1 MMEQTITQEQTVKL
15 SMPKAVIRSVGRLD
29 QIISEHA
36 SILEAAQKLYESTGE
51 DLFYLGG
58 LLAKLYH
65 EQVDGK
71 SLFSTYGYSD
81 DVDGWNIFCF
91 DKFGFKGRKGFY
103 LKDIYI
109 RYTSIPGFDFNK
121 IREIG
126 WSKAALLAST
136 IDSDN
141 VDEKVEEAKTT
152 SIRELKEKLQNA
164 NPEAGLRNKQ
174 ITFTFKLFADQAEVV
189 RNAITQVQSD
199 YGYENPNQAFEHIIT
214 EWASEH
220 LNAEAAASESN

>member
-1 MMEQTITQEQTVKL
+1 MEELIEQSQTVKL
-15 SMPKAVIRSVGRLD
+15 AVPKSTIKSVGRLD
-29 QIISEHA
+29 QIIAEHS
-36 SILEAAQKLYESTGE
+36 SILEAAQRLYESTGE

-71 SLFSTYGYSD
+71 SIFATYGYSD
-81 DVDGWNIFCF
+81 DVDGWNLFCF

-126 WSKAALLAST
+126 WSKAALLANT
-136 IDSDN
+136 IDADN
-141 VDEKVEEAKTT
+141 VDEKVEEAKNS
-152 SIRELKEKLQNA
+152 SIRELKEKLQSA
-164 NPEAGLRNKQ
+164 NPEAGLRNKK
-174 ITFTFKLFADQAEVV
+174 ITFTFKLYADQAEIV
-189 RNAITQVQSD
+189 RSAITQVQSEF
-199 YGYENPNQAFEHIIT
+199 GYEDPSQAFEHIIT
-214 EWASEH
+214 EWSAEH
-220 LNAEAAASESN
+220 LNQEAAADA

>member
-1 MMEQTITQEQTVKL
+1 MEQLKEEQTVKL
-15 SMPKAVIRSVGRLD
+15 AMPAKSAIRSVGRLD
-29 QIISEHA
+29 QIIAEHN
-36 SILEAAQKLYESTGE
+36 SVLEAAQHLYESTGE

-65 EQVDGK
+65 EQADGK
-71 SLFSTYGYSD
+71 SLFATYGYSD
-81 DVDGWNIFCF
+81 DVDGWNLFCY

-126 WSKAALLAST
+126 WSKAAILAST
-136 IDSDN
+136 IDADN

-199 YGYENPNQAFEHIIT
+199 FGYDNPNQAFEHIIT
-214 EWASEH
+214 EWANEH
-220 LNAEAAASESN
+220 LNVEAAASESN

>member
-1 MMEQTITQEQTVKL
+1 MEEVIEKEQTVKL
-15 SMPKAVIRSVGRLD
+15 AMPRSTIRSVGRLD
-29 QIISEHA
+29 QIIAEHS

-71 SLFSTYGYSD
+71 SMFATYGYSD
-81 DVDGWNIFCF
+81 DVDGWNLFCF

-136 IDSDN
+136 IDADN
-141 VDEKVEEAKTT
+141 VEEKVEEAKST

-174 ITFTFKLFADQAEVV
+174 ISFQFRLYADKADLV
-189 RNAITQVQSD
+189 RNIITQVQSEF
-199 YGYENPNQAFEHIIT
+199 GYENPNDAFEHIVV
-214 EWASEH
+214 EWAQDH
-220 LNAEAAASESN
+220 LNVEEAAANA